1 MPWTTCTQLPPLS
14 LSQSHLRN
22 LNSPSCHLNM
32 ADIPTNS
39 QPRPRRRADP
49 SKLSADPR
57 PTVAFGFVLNHQCRL
72 RWARYFVAE
81 HAKEKPGAYTP
92 EQIEDMLD
100 SIVRAMN
107 RAIPEHVYAALPDLP
122 RIRWNLLP
130 VRDGKPV
137 SYNLWVFALRDN
149 STSWRKRSPMTPED
163 IEAVRK
169 ALRLE
174 EGEQPKWVR
183 IAGYVGESFCM
194 ITPSLI
200 PARCTRI

>member
-1 MPWTTCTQLPPLS
+1 
-14 LSQSHLRN
+14 
-22 LNSPSCHLNM
+22 M
-32 ADIPTNS
+32 ADVPTNS
-39 QPRPRRRADP
+39 GFCPRSTDSTKLRAE
-49 SKLSADPR
+49 PR
-57 PTVAFGFVLNHQCRL
+57 PTVAFGFVLDYQCRL
-72 RWARYFVAE
+72 RWARRCIAE
-81 HAKEKPGAYTP
+81 HQKEKPGAYTP
-92 EQIEDMLD
+92 EQFEDMLD

-130 VRDGKPV
+130 VRDGTPV

-149 STSWRKRSPMTPED
+149 STSWRKRSPTTPEH

-169 ALRLE
+169 ELGLE
-174 EGEQPKWVR
+174 EGEEPKWVL

-194 ITPSLI
+194 ITSSLI